1 MLAVHVVADILLRDL
16 EDLSMNN
23 DPNQPQR
30 PPYGQPPPPPDG
42 QPQYGQPQQPYY
54 GQPTQPYG
62 QPQYGI
68 PQMPNYVPQQ
78 QQQPPKK
85 RRRWPWIVLGIVVI
99 LLLVCGG
106 GGLFLFNFFTHNGA
120 TDAANQYYTAV
131 EKQDYNTA
139 FTYLDTS
146 NLTLNGQGLTQS
158 LYIQGAMLIDQ
169 TKGKLT
175 AYSITNTS
183 LNSNNGVNTAMLT
196 VSETRNGS
204 PYDVHVQLKQESSG
218 WKITSLDNF

>member
-1 MLAVHVVADILLRDL
+1 
-16 EDLSMNN
+16 MNN

-30 PPYGQPPPPPDG
+30 PPYGQQQPPSYG

-85 RRRWPWIVLGIVVI
+85 RRRWPWIVLGIVVV
-99 LLLVCGG
+99 LLLICGG
-106 GGLFLFNFFTHNGA
+106 GGLLLFNFVTHNGA
-120 TDAANQYYTAV
+120 TDVANQYYTAI

>member
-1 MLAVHVVADILLRDL
+1 
-16 EDLSMNN
+16 MNN

-30 PPYGQPPPPPDG
+30 PPYGQQQPPSYGQPQYGQPQPPPYG
-42 QPQYGQPQQPYY
+42 QPQYGQPQQVPY
-54 GQPTQPYG
+54 GQPQ

-68 PQMPNYVPQQ
+68 PQIPNYAPQ

-85 RRRWPWIVLGIVVI
+85 RRRWPWIVLGIVVV

-106 GGLFLFNFFTHNGA
+106 GFVLLFYLGTHNGA
-120 TDAANQYYTAV
+120 TDAASQYYTAI

-196 VSETRNGS
+196 VSETRNGA